1 MINIESLELLRSE
14 DMNYD
19 QYEPVIEAILF
30 SLGRSVAV
38 EKIASAIELDV
49 KTTKKSDSANDT
61 AVSVGK

>member
-49 KTTKKSDSANDT
+49 KTTKK
-61 AVSVGK
+61 VIQQMIVGK

>member
-49 KTTKKSDSANDT
+49 KTTKK
-61 AVSVGK
+61 VIQQMIQRYQL